1 MATVTHLPPRCNAL
15 RIKDKLLAHQTPKRA
30 CSGCGQDFQLTRSW
44 QKHCSTKMPC
54 PRASS
59 AGHRPGILRG
69 MTYTRAM
76 YKRRRTSVLL
86 LP

>member
-44 QKHCSTKMPC
+44 QKHCST
-54 PRASS
+54 
-59 AGHRPGILRG
+59 
-69 MTYTRAM
+69 
-76 YKRRRTSVLL
+76 RRRVRVHRQLATVQGYYGA
-86 LP
+86 